1 MIQISK
7 AILNE
12 NLALVGVEVKDE
24 NTSKL
29 VGIDALVK
37 AGFKNE
43 QVDCTSGKLVR
54 VNGFKFNQLPLAII
68 ESVKLRDLSEKES
81 TIKLYSQL
89 VKGNDVLGYVVRV
102 LGKEMKLKTKDV
114 AILSELFK
122 PHDYKVVSR
131 YTVEQKLDKS
141 GRVVPVQVRKPFV
154 VGVHGLKL
162 ANLPV
167 VNVGKKKKDGEATT
181 VSEFDTLKLVDY
193 KTNNLG
199 ALFNRSDVFLVL
211 ASDTDKELVGN
222 TKLHGSELGTS
233 ISINF
238 KKPIAVNIRGKRFD
252 TFVYRKRKLND
263 KQKVALGKAVLL
275 AEPSLC
281 STAFNGI
288 DLGKY
293 AKPIS
298 QKLIDEVKR
307 LHGVD
312 TTNKYLELSVDF
324 NGLDVTDLNL
334 LNIKNTGSDLVD
346 VMLNAHASLT
356 SDKISQKCLAYLA
369 PLNKIELG
377 SDMSDRFK
385 GLSEEELKSLS
396 SVGINL
402 SDGSLKEQVAYDSTV
417 DNEAIQIKIVTSGL
431 DATRLGK
438 APELLAKYK
447 DMMNPEI
454 ASFSANGIEPS
465 MESKVVGMNASL
477 KGSIEQNKLTE
488 TLCKIYN
495 LSKNEF
501 KGFTCNNLD
510 NWKEEKTK
518 AKGDVHKYSD
528 NQGNS
533 IMFKNIDFQK

>member
-68 ESVKLRDLSEKES
+68 ESGKLRDLSEKES

-167 VNVGKKKKDGEATT
+167 VNVGKKKKDGEPTT

-193 KTNNLG
+193 KANNLG

-211 ASDTDKELVGN
+211 ANDTDKELVGN

-238 KKPIAVNIRGKRFD
+238 KKPIAVNIKGKRFD

-263 KQKVALGKAVLL
+263 KQKVALGKSVLL
-275 AEPSLC
+275 AEHSLC
-281 STAFNGI
+281 STAFNDI

-324 NGLDVTDLNL
+324 NGLNVTDLNL
-334 LNIKNTGSDLVD
+334 LSIKNTGSDLVD

-501 KGFTCNNLD
+501 NGFTCNNLD

-533 IMFKNIDFQK
+533 IMFKNIDFKK

>member
-29 VGIDALVK
+29 VGIDTLVK

-43 QVDCTSGKLVR
+43 QVDCTSGKMAR

-68 ESVKLRDLSEKES
+68 ENGKLSDLSEKES

-102 LGKEMKLKTKDV
+102 LGKEMKLKTTDV

-167 VNVGKKKKDGEATT
+167 VNVGKKKKEGEAPS
-181 VSEFDTLKLVDY
+181 VEFDTLKLADY
-193 KTNNLG
+193 KSGDLSV
-199 ALFNRSDVFLVL
+199 LFNRSDVFLVL
-211 ASDTDKELVGN
+211 ANDTDKELIGS

-238 KKPIAVNIRGKRFD
+238 KKPIAVNIKGKRFD

-263 KQKVALGKAVLL
+263 KNKVALGKAVLI

-281 STAFNGI
+281 NVAFKGV

-324 NGLDVTDLNL
+324 SGLSVTDLNL
-334 LNIKNTGSDLVD
+334 LNIPKGNTDLVD
-346 VMLNAHASLT
+346 VMLNAHSTLT

-369 PLNKIELG
+369 PLNKIDLG

-385 GLSEEELKSLS
+385 GLSEEELQSLS

-402 SDGSLKEQVAYDSTV
+402 SDGSLKEQVSYDSTV
-417 DNEAIQIKIVTSGL
+417 DNEAIQIKLVTSGL

-447 DMMNPEI
+447 GIMNQEI
-454 ASFSANGIEPS
+454 AGFSENGIESS
-465 MESKVVGMNASL
+465 MESKVVGMNIAL
-477 KGSIEQNKLTE
+477 KSSIEQSKLTE
-488 TLCKIYN
+488 TLCKIHN
-495 LSKNEF
+495 LANSDFN
-501 KGFTCNNLD
+501 GFTCNNLE

-533 IMFKNIDFQK
+533 ILFKNIDFKK

>member
-29 VGIDALVK
+29 VGIDALVN

-68 ESVKLRDLSEKES
+68 ESGKLRDLSEKES

-167 VNVGKKKKDGEATT
+167 VNVGKKKKDGEATI

-193 KTNNLG
+193 KANNLG

-211 ASDTDKELVGN
+211 ANDTDKELVGN

-238 KKPIAVNIRGKRFD
+238 KKPIAVNIKGKRFD

-275 AEPSLC
+275 AESSLC

-324 NGLDVTDLNL
+324 NGLNVTDLNL
-334 LNIKNTGSDLVD
+334 LSIKNTGSDLVD

-417 DNEAIQIKIVTSGL
+417 DNEAIQIKLVTSGL

-465 MESKVVGMNASL
+465 MESKVVGMNVSL

-533 IMFKNIDFQK
+533 IMFKNIDFKK